1 MVNTA
6 TKTTSKQSDLL
17 NTVASNPLRNADSL
31 ASMVSFLKGKP
42 EFEGTISAYPGAQL
56 LNDKSN
62 PGLFIKQTELAKAG
76 WYGLAH
82 NGEEYTHTY
91 NDGSGQPGILFSQ
104 PNLAIVAQSPRYI
117 ELTLNGE
124 QATPSLGKAGTI
136 VGIFADAEG
145 NLNQQ
150 GADYYST
157 LEGKAS
163 LRTFY
168 LIYLFNNEKECLHKI
183 PFCLSVKGVAASS
196 FGKAIQAFENAF
208 YTYASGIDEDAAPL
222 NQVSR
227 SLFIWTPKFVA
238 SLEPKDAPKKSWV
251 AIVPEANGVYEFT
264 YAPIA
269 SSNEEF
275 ESWNKKFTS
284 IRKANNNFASRYME
298 EIHEATGFHAIA
310 AGVDVNQ
317 KALPASISTVDVDSL
332 LD

>member
-6 TKTTSKQSDLL
+6 TKTTSKQSGLL
-17 NTVASNPLRNADSL
+17 DTVASNPLRNADSL
-31 ASMVSFLKGKP
+31 ASMVGFLKGKP

-62 PGLFIKQTELAKAG
+62 PGFFIKDTDLAKSG
-76 WYGLAH
+76 WYGLTH
-82 NGEEYTHTY
+82 NGKEYTHTY
-91 NDGSGQPGILFSQ
+91 NDGGASSGILFVQ
-104 PNLAIVAQSPRYI
+104 PHMAIVSQSPRFI
-117 ELTLNGE
+117 ELTMNGE
-124 QATPSLGKAGTI
+124 SAGLGKAGTI
-136 VGIFADAEG
+136 MGTFADENG
-145 NLNQQ
+145 VLNQR
-150 GADYYST
+150 GADYYAT
-157 LEGKAS
+157 LEGQAS

-168 LIYLFNNEKECLHKI
+168 LVYLFNDDSECLHKI
-183 PFCLSVKGVAASS
+183 PICLSVKGVAASS

-284 IRKANNNFASRYME
+284 IRKANNNFASRYMQ